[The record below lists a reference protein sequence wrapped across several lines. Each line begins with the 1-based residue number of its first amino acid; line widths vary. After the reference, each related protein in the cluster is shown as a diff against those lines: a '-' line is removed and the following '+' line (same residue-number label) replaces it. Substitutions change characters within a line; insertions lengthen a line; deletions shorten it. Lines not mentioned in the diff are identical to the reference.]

1 MATQTPRRSDGCHL
15 FGRDGHGIEN
25 RCFLVVPSIGPLCY
39 LGFVGSAACSL
50 SKVVLL
56 WSGLRRGVGVSDRN
70 RLIAHLC
77 SDFVA
82 VLWGRPYL
90 AAPTLPHAWTN
101 SFTNTQPDRVANS
114 DNSCESYPIAGSSAN
129 ATSVPITGTVP
140 NWYSNDKPNTSTDP
154 ASNSCINV

>member
-1 MATQTPRRSDGCHL
+1 MYPTGIASLCTFAPPS
-15 FGRDGHGIEN
+15 FGA
-25 RCFLVVPSIGPLCY
+25 GP
-39 LGFVGSAACSL
+39 
-50 SKVVLL
+50 
-56 WSGLRRGVGVSDRN
+56 
-70 RLIAHLC
+70 
-77 SDFVA
+77 
-82 VLWGRPYL
+82 

-140 NWYSNDKPNTSTDP
+140 NWYSNAKPNTSTDP